1 MFRKNSKKTDITKG
15 RHVVLTIKTTGFKP
29 EEGDCLTQIACVEMI
44 NGKLTKNDFS
54 SYVKVTDQQKFKEC
68 KKLYRE
74 TKKLKSDDAEE
85 LIVELESA
93 PEFKD
98 VEKKLLAYL
107 NEDANTKIIV
117 HFKKYVLDFMRAQL
131 SKEGLEAFSK
141 FKMENMISKAADMSH
156 QGEYHG
162 GTYPKQVSNDRE
174 KHLPGRTFY
183 KFEQICKEFDVSTRL
198 RTGFDAEQD
207 ANMLARAEHNRL
219 TMKAKLQAKD
229 EAPNTP
235 RPGM

>member
-1 MFRKNSKKTDITKG
+1 MFRQNPKKTDITKG

-29 EEGDCLTQIACVEMI
+29 EDGDCLTQIACVEMI

-54 SYVKVTDQQKFKEC
+54 SYVKVTDQEKFKEC

-74 TKKLKSDDAEE
+74 TNKLKSDDAEE
-85 LIVELESA
+85 LIVELASA
-93 PEFKD
+93 PAFKD

-107 NEDANTKIIV
+107 NQDANTKIIV

-131 SKEGLEAFSK
+131 TKEGLEVFSK
-141 FKMENMISKAADMSH
+141 FPMENMMSKAAKLSH

-219 TMKAKLQAKD
+219 TLKAKLQPQDK
-229 EAPNTP
+229 APDTP

>member
-1 MFRKNSKKTDITKG
+1 MFRKNSKKTDMTKG
-15 RHVVLTIKTTGFKP
+15 RHVVLAIKSTGFKP
-29 EEGDCLTQIACVEMI
+29 EEGHVLTQIACVEMI

-54 SYVKVTDQQKFKEC
+54 SFIKVTDNKQLDAC
-68 KKLYRE
+68 KTLYR
-74 TKKLKSDDAEE
+74 TTDKLKSDDAEE
-85 LIVELESA
+85 LIVNLESA
-93 PEFKD
+93 PAFKE
-98 VEKKLLAYL
+98 VQAKLLAYL
-107 NEDANTKIIV
+107 NQDANTKIIV

-131 SKEGLEAFSK
+131 TKEGLETFSK
-141 FKMENMISKAADMSH
+141 FPMENMMSKAAKLSH

-183 KFEQICKEFDVSTRL
+183 KFEQICKEFDVSTRR

-219 TMKAKLQAKD
+219 TMKAKPQSMDTAQ
-229 EAPNTP
+229 NTTK
-235 RPGM
+235 PGM